1 MDVNKDIGTA
11 VVFAQGV
18 WVLAAVY
25 LYLTTPG
32 TSLLSSSAV
41 VFLVGGSFASAAIFG
56 TLFYGLRRGLASASP
71 VPAEGPTPRSTSV
84 VAWVLPIIEAVVI
97 FVAAGWAFQ
106 QLENYRAGVPLQ
118 YVQQRDNFDY
128 ALKAFSVASQL
139 EEQARPGRA
148 SGQINGE
155 IETRLVELM
164 EAGVAKG
171 RVVSD
176 EFLTYLDPALPEPY
190 RNLIH
195 GHELLIDGRRS
206 GDVAKQTE
214 GNELV
219 RSFYQDFLPPKADA
233 IIAKLGVQ
241 PQ

>member
-11 VVFAQGV
+11 IVFAQGI
-18 WVLAAVY
+18 WVVAAVY

-32 TSLLSSSAV
+32 TSLLSGSAG
-41 VFLVGGSFASAAIFG
+41 VFLIGGLFASAAIFG
-56 TLFYGLRRGLASASP
+56 TMFYGLRRGLASTSAG
-71 VPAEGPTPRSTSV
+71 APRPRPPSL
-84 VAWVLPIIEAVVI
+84 VAWVLPVVEVVVI
-97 FVAAGWAFQ
+97 FIAAGWAFQ
-106 QLENYRAGVPLQ
+106 QIENYRAGVPLQ

-148 SGQINGE
+148 SGQIDGD
-155 IETRLVELM
+155 IETRLVELL

-171 RVVSD
+171 QAVSD

-190 RNLIH
+190 HNLLR
-195 GHELLIDGRRS
+195 GHELLIDGRRT